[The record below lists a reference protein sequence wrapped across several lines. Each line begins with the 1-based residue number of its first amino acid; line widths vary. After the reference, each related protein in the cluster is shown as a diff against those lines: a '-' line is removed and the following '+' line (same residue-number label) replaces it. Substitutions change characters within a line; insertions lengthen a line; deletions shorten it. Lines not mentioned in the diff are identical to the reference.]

1 LAGWVAAAAHIR
13 EANGTAAPVLS
24 LDVQSGVDTATG
36 EVYESAIEATAT
48 LMLALPKV
56 GLRAAEASRR

>member
-1 LAGWVAAAAHIR
+1 MAGWVAAAAHIR
-13 EANGTAAPVLS
+13 EANVTAALVLS
-24 LDVQSGVDTATG
+24 LDVQSRVDTATG

-48 LMLALPKV
+48 LLLALPKV